1 MKIKVTYRK
10 LGKEKV
16 WGWAHL
22 GSNHIEID
30 SSVKGKKHLELLTHE
45 AMHLLQ
51 PKLSETDVERISISL
66 TNLLWK
72 EGYRRADLTNDIPL
86 QNGKK

>member
-30 SSVKGKKHLELLTHE
+30 SSVKGKKHLELLIHE
-45 AMHLLQ
+45 ASHLIH
-51 PKLSETDVERISISL
+51 PKASEAEIERLSISL
-66 TNLLWK
+66 THLLW
-72 EGYRRADLTNDIPL
+72 EQGYRRADLTNDIPL